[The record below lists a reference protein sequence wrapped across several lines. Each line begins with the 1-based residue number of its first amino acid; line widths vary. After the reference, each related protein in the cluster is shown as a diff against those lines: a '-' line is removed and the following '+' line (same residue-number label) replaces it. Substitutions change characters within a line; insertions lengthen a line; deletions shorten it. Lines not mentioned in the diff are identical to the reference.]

1 MEVKKIVILGSG
13 TAGLIS
19 AAMVKNFWGP
29 KVDVT
34 VYYDASKKSIGVG
47 ESTTPLI
54 HQFIN
59 LIGETPQ
66 SIIKNINAT
75 IKLGVNFKNWI
86 PGTEF
91 FHGFNDVQHSGLNE
105 WSSATYSLLNDCYNG
120 GILFNEATTT
130 LPNKDLHYGFA
141 YHLDTKD
148 FCAFLEE
155 KLKDSVKFVDDV
167 AVQVHSDGKNIE
179 SIVFE
184 KSGEVKSD
192 YYIDASGF
200 NAVLFKHLNPK
211 WNDISEWLP
220 IDRAIPQQVSY
231 EFEEIP
237 SHTVAEATDNGW
249 IWKIPIGNRYGTG
262 YLYSSRFTS
271 DDEARTK
278 YNKWLLD
285 NFNTELSTDRVIKY
299 KPGYYEDYWIGNCL
313 AVGLSSGFVEPL
325 ESTGIHIIIR
335 QLYDF
340 VYLNANLKDLKYNK
354 VLVNSK
360 NKQLYE
366 DIIDFICLHYNTG
379 RTGSDFWN
387 YMNKNKKEWVI
398 NFEEKCREDFID
410 IRSFRENYDFSI
422 WTMDSYIQVSNGLKL
437 FNKESIQEY
446 LDNKFNK
453 DQILDF
459 CLEHFN
465 FTEMIKSQ
473 NQRISHKEFLE
484 EIHK

>member
-1 MEVKKIVILGSG
+1 MKKIVILGSG

-19 AAMVKNFWGP
+19 AAMVKNFWGQ

-66 SIIKNINAT
+66 SIIKKIKAT
-75 IKLGVNFKNWI
+75 IKLGINFKNWV

-91 FHGFNDVQHSGLNE
+91 FHGFNDVHHTGLNE
-105 WSSATYSLLNDCYNG
+105 WSSATYSILNDCYNG

-130 LPNKDLHYGFA
+130 LPNKDLQYGFA

-148 FCAFLEE
+148 FCDFLEE

-167 AVQVHSDGKNIE
+167 AVQVHSDGKNIQ
-179 SIVFE
+179 SIEFQ
-184 KSGEVKSD
+184 KSGKVTSD

-220 IDRAIPQQVSY
+220 IDRAIPQQVPY

-285 NFNTELSTDRVIKY
+285 NFNTELNTDRVIKY

-387 YMNKNKKEWVI
+387 YMDKNKKEWVI
-398 NFEEKCREDFID
+398 NFKEKCKEDFID

-422 WTMDSYIQVSNGLKL
+422 WTMDSYIQISNGLKL
-437 FNKESIQEY
+437 FNKKSIQEY

-473 NQRISHKEFLE
+473 NQRISHKEFLD

>member
-1 MEVKKIVILGSG
+1 MKKIVILGSG

-54 HQFIN
+54 QHFIN
-59 LIGETPQ
+59 LLGETPQ

-75 IKLGVNFKNWI
+75 IKLGVNFKDWI

-91 FHGFNDVQHSGLNE
+91 FHGFNDVQYSGLNE
-105 WSSATYSLLNDCYNG
+105 WSSATYSLINDCYNG
-120 GILFNEATTT
+120 GILFNEATNT
-130 LPNKDLHYGFA
+130 LPNRNFQYGYA

-148 FCAFLEE
+148 FCSFLEE

-167 AVQVHSDGKNIE
+167 AVQVNSDGKNIQ
-179 SIVFE
+179 SVVFE
-184 KSGEVKSD
+184 KSGEVFAD

-220 IDRAIPQQVSY
+220 IDRAIPQQVPY

-271 DDEARTK
+271 DEEAREK
-278 YNKWLLD
+278 YDKWLKD
-285 NFNTELSTDRVIKY
+285 NFNTGLNTDRIIKY
-299 KPGYYEDYWIGNCL
+299 NPGYYEDYWIGNCL

-325 ESTGIHIIIR
+325 ESTGIHIILR
-335 QLYDF
+335 QVYDF
-340 VYLNANLKDLKYNK
+340 VYLNANLKDLTYNK
-354 VLVNSK
+354 VLVNGK

-366 DIIDFICLHYNTG
+366 DIINFICLHYNTN
-379 RTGSDFWN
+379 RTDSDFWN
-387 YMNKNKKEWVI
+387 YMTNNKKEWVV

-410 IRSFRENYDFSI
+410 IRSFKENHDFSF

-437 FNKESIQEY
+437 FNKESIREY

-453 DQILDF
+453 DQIQEF